1 MTIDVLVVGSINQDI
16 VCQVA
21 ELPAPGQTVA
31 GFGIARHPGGKG
43 LNQAVAAARW
53 GASTAMIGQVG
64 DDAAG
69 DQLLEVLHAAG
80 VDVTGIG
87 RLAGG
92 QTGQAL
98 IFVSTAGENMI
109 VVAGGVNLSLAAPP
123 VSPAAKVVLAQ
134 LETPVATTAA
144 VFEQARAAGAMT
156 LLNAAPALPEGA
168 ALFALADVIIVNQ
181 TERASYGALLD
192 GRRLVVT
199 LGAAGASLIES
210 GAETHVVG
218 EAARVVDTTGA
229 GDCFCGVLA
238 AGLAAGAEMLG
249 AMAIANAAA
258 ARSTETAGAAS
269 SMPVKFGDP
278 CPSTPLRV

>member
-53 GASTAMIGQVG
+53 GAATAMIGQVG

-144 VFEQARAAGAMT
+144 VFEQARAAGAVT
-156 LLNAAPALPEGA
+156 VLNAAPALPEGA
-168 ALFALADVIIVNQ
+168 ALFPLADVIIVNQ